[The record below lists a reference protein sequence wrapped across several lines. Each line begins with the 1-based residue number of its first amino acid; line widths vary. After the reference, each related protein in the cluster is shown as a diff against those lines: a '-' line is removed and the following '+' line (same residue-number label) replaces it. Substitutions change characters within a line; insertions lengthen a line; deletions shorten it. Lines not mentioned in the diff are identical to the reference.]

1 MESKQIE
8 IEISYEADEQLKLLE
23 DSFKEKDIFFY
34 SGDIN
39 NSTGDLVAR
48 TIESLDTKKQAY
60 FAISTYGGDPD
71 SAYRMSR
78 YLQEKYDSWIAVV
91 PGYCKSA
98 GTLFVLGAGEIAMA
112 GMGEL
117 GPLDIQLLRPDEFMK
132 NSSALCITQALDLL
146 ASKSF
151 EAFEESFLKLRQRS
165 GGQITTKTAGE
176 IASTMSVGLFKE
188 IAEKVD
194 PNVLGEVQRANQI
207 GLHYGVRLG
216 APERVVR
223 RLMQHY
229 PSHSFV
235 IDRKEASSILENCRA
250 WSPVEK
256 FVFSVVDSE
265 LDSADEGGIL
275 EYPRRAPMLCKVNLS
290 FVKKESE
297 VEEDKVNEQSNE
309 NESIETEK
317 ED

>member
-8 IEISYEADEQLKLLE
+8 IEISYEAEEHLKLL
-23 DSFKEKDIFFY
+23 DATFGDKDIFFY
-34 SGDIN
+34 SGDIDGN
-39 NSTGDLVAR
+39 TGDLVSGA
-48 TIESLDTKKQAY
+48 IESLETKKKAY

-78 YLQEKYDSWIAVV
+78 YLQEKYEDWIAVV

-98 GTLFVLGAGEIAMA
+98 GTLFVLGADEIAMA

-151 EAFEESFLKLRQRS
+151 EAFEESFLNLRKRS
-165 GGQITTKTAGE
+165 GGQITTKTAGD
-176 IASTMSVGLFKE
+176 IASTISVGLFKE

-194 PNVLGEVQRANQI
+194 PHVLGEVQRANQI

-216 APERVVR
+216 APERIVR

-235 IDRKEASSILENCRA
+235 IDRKEASGILENCRA
-250 WSPVEK
+250 WNSVEK

-265 LDSADEGGIL
+265 LEDASESGIL
-275 EYPRRAPMLCKVNLS
+275 EYPRRQPMLCQVILS
-290 FVKKESE
+290 FSKKELE
-297 VEEDKVNEQSNE
+297 
-309 NESIETEK
+309 EK
-317 ED
+317 ETKNEDEKTTTEE

>member
-8 IEISYEADEQLKLLE
+8 IEVSYETEEQLKLLE
-23 DSFKEKDIFFY
+23 DAFGEKDIFFY

-39 NSTGDLVAR
+39 SNTGDLVSR
-48 TIESLDTKKQAY
+48 TIESIETKKKAY

-78 YLQEKYDSWIAVV
+78 YLQEKYENWIAVV

-98 GTLFVLGAGEIAMA
+98 GTLFVLGADELAMA
-112 GMGEL
+112 GLGEL
-117 GPLDIQLLRPDEFMK
+117 GPLDIQLQRPDEFMK
-132 NSSALCITQALDLL
+132 NSSALCITQALDLV

-151 EAFEESFLKLRQRS
+151 EAFEESFLNLRKRS
-165 GGQITTKTAGE
+165 GGQITTKTAGD
-176 IASTMSVGLFKE
+176 IASTISVGLFKE

-216 APERVVR
+216 APERIVR

-235 IDRKEASSILENCRA
+235 IDRKEASGILENCRP
-250 WSPVEK
+250 WTSVEK
-256 FVFSVVDSE
+256 FIFSVVDSQLE
-265 LDSADEGGIL
+265 ESEEGGIL
-275 EYPRRAPMLCKVNLS
+275 EYPRREPMLCH
-290 FVKKESE
+290 VKLTFSESEPKESE
-297 VEEDKVNEQSNE
+297 GEQNNE
-309 NESIETEK
+309 NEAIETE
-317 ED
+317 D